1 VSPPTTVYVHVRVVE
16 VVTAGQVAFRSV
28 VPVSRVSVADA
39 DVVTASDMV
48 TVMTTDA
55 PVVFDP
61 LAEDAT
67 EKTVGAV

>member
-1 VSPPTTVYVHVRVVE
+1 VRVVE

-39 DVVTASDMV
+39 EVVTASDIV
-48 TVMTTDA
+48 TVIATDA

-61 LAEDAT
+61 LAEVAT
-67 EKTVGAV
+67 VRTVGAV